1 MKDRDRPESQR
12 RYRYWVEIRDL
23 RDGSVR
29 SLPLTALRL
38 VHLAGKRDQ
47 SPLADEQVLRIQ
59 DDSTVIEAKD
69 IDDLAAQL
77 RNAYPDETHERLL
90 HRERDVDAEQRYA
103 TALQSLLEL
112 LAEVAVDD
120 VLREQAVERNMAER
134 TQDPANTGPGVRKSR
149 PRRTD

>member
-134 TQDPANTGPGVRKSR
+134 TQGPANTGPGVRKSR